1 MVVLIMGNQKN
12 RLSSNVGTKRAK
24 TIKYIEMLPRRSE
37 RPVYTDK
44 SLDMRY
50 ISTPKRPVLLKFKY
64 IVIRIQYKLFFWQS
78 ETRIMESREEV
89 SH

>member
-1 MVVLIMGNQKN
+1 MGNQKN